1 MTSGGDSSWIPPEV
15 PAVARTPVDHLLQP
29 AVPVVPTRLSPKR
42 PRWLVPTIVASV
54 LVVVAVAVG
63 AVLAVAN
70 WLFSPD
76 DEFNVYSYTPD
87 QKLTAGSPASP
98 FAAEPLICPPACFS
112 AGSVPSTIVPKRAF
126 EDLGLPDEVEPYGT
140 YPETTVGW
148 LYGRDAGDW
157 REFGAR
163 PDACFFAPSSAPY
176 ASSLNSEFAGNKDPI
191 VFTGTHVDRFDN
203 VADQAVRLFPD
214 SAAAEAYMADLAN
227 SIAQCTRVQFGS
239 GRNLYTAD
247 VALAASVNPPKS
259 IAAVGWIRTGDPGVR
274 WRAYVFD
281 VQRANLVIRIR
292 VLSDGSIRE
301 QDFRRV
307 VQFAAAQLA
316 SIPTVEVGVDAGD

>member
-1 MTSGGDSSWIPPEV
+1 MTNSGDSSWIPPEV
-15 PAVARTPVDHLLQP
+15 PAVASTPVDHPLQP
-29 AVPVVPTRLSPKR
+29 AVPVVSPPPSPKQ

-54 LVVVAVAVG
+54 LFVVAVAVG
-63 AVLAVAN
+63 AVLVVAN
-70 WLFSPD
+70 WLFSPY
-76 DEFNVYSYTPD
+76 DEFSVYSYTPD
-87 QKLTAGSPASP
+87 QALTTGSPASP
-98 FAAEPLICPPACFS
+98 IAVEPLVCPPACFT
-112 AGSVPSTIVPKRAF
+112 AESVPSTIVPKRAF
-126 EDLGLPDEVEPYGT
+126 EDLGLLDEVEPHGT
-140 YPETTVGW
+140 HPETTVGW
-148 LYGRDAGDW
+148 LYSRDADDW
-157 REFGAR
+157 TEFGAR

-176 ASSLNSEFAGNKDPI
+176 ASSLNSETAGNKDPI

-203 VADQAVRLFPD
+203 VADQAVRLFSD

-227 SIAQCTRVQFGS
+227 SIAQCTQVQFGS

-281 VQRANLVIRIR
+281 VQRANMVIRIR

-316 SIPTVEVGVDAGD
+316 SIPTVGVEADPAE